1 MLDVFVHEQLAGTL
15 TREGREYV
23 FTYQTTNPE
32 LFVSL
37 TMPVR
42 QKSYV
47 YQGEQLHPVFNMF
60 IPEGYLFDL
69 FRTLLA
75 KKMGAITELKLLTV
89 LAPGIRGRL
98 TFRPRQLP
106 DSDWLVPGSPES
118 ISLNDLLATP
128 DDIFGRL
135 LELFLYRSAISGAQ
149 PKVLGSLRDKTALTL
164 DDYIIK
170 TYGPEYPNL
179 TENEFFCLSAA
190 RAAGIAVPEFW
201 LSDSKRLLLIKRFD
215 TGGPAGE
222 AMGFEEVCGLTGKSN
237 QRKYEGS
244 YEQVGRCLTS
254 FVSPAHRS
262 AALEQLYKT
271 LVLSVLV
278 RNGDAHLKNFGVL
291 YSKGAADV
299 RLAPAYD
306 LVTTRCYIRDDV
318 PALQL
323 SGRKDW
329 WSRKKL
335 LDFGQLHC
343 QLSGSTARTL
353 FDLCVHAVDRT
364 RQDLRSYIGENPG
377 FALTGSSMLKI
388 WDASLRASGCGGMH
402 ESA

>member
-1 MLDVFVHEQLAGTL
+1 MLDVFVHDQLAGTL
-15 TREGREYV
+15 TREGREHV
-23 FTYQTTNPE
+23 FTYQTTNPD

-42 QKSYV
+42 QKSYA
-47 YQGEQLHPVFNMF
+47 YQGEQLHPIFNMF

-69 FRTLLA
+69 FRTMLA
-75 KKMGAITELKLLTV
+75 KKMNSITELKLLTV
-89 LAPGIRGRL
+89 LAPGIAGRL
-98 TFRPRQLP
+98 TFKPRQLP
-106 DSDWLVPGSPES
+106 DFDWLVPES
-118 ISLNDLLATP
+118 NESVSLEELVAAP
-128 DDIFGRL
+128 DDMFGRL
-135 LELFLYRSAISGAQ
+135 LELFLYRSAVSGAQ
-149 PKVLGSLRDKTALTL
+149 PKVLGSLQDKTALTF

-170 TYGPEYPNL
+170 TSGQEYPNL

-190 RAAGIAVPEFW
+190 RAAGIGVPDFW
-201 LSDSKRLLLIKRFD
+201 LSDNKRLLIIKRFD
-215 TGGPAGE
+215 TELSAGK

-244 YEQVGRCLTS
+244 YEQVARCLTS
-254 FVSPAHRS
+254 FVSADQRS

-271 LVLSVLV
+271 LVISVLV

-291 YSKGAADV
+291 YSRGAADA

-306 LVTTRCYIRDDV
+306 LVTTGCYIRDDV

-335 LDFGQLHC
+335 LEFGQLHC
-343 QLSGSTARTL
+343 QLSGSTARSL
-353 FDLCVHAVDRT
+353 FELCVHAVERT
-364 RQDLRSYIGENPG
+364 MRDMRSYIRENTG
-377 FALTGSSMLKI
+377 FRLIGLSMIKI
-388 WDASLRASGCGGMH
+388 WDASLRACGSGGAD

>member
-23 FTYQTTNPE
+23 FTYHTASPDQ
-32 LFVSL
+32 FVSL

-69 FRTLLA
+69 FRTMLA
-75 KKMGAITELKLLTV
+75 KKMDTINELKLLTV

-98 TFRPRQLP
+98 TFKPRQRQ
-106 DSDWLVPGSPES
+106 DFDWLVPGSTES
-118 ISLNDLLATP
+118 ISLNDLLAAP
-128 DDIFGRL
+128 DDIFGKL
-135 LELFLYRSAISGAQ
+135 LEMFLSRSAISGAQ

-190 RAAGIAVPEFW
+190 RAAGIAVPDFW

-215 TGGPAGE
+215 TNDATGTTL
-222 AMGFEEVCGLTGKSN
+222 GFEEVCGLTGKSSLG
-237 QRKYEGS
+237 KYEGS
-244 YEQVGRCLTS
+244 YEQVARCLTS

-291 YSKGAADV
+291 YSQGAADA

-306 LVTTRCYIRDDV
+306 LVTTSCYIRNDF

-323 SGRKDW
+323 YGRKTW

-343 QLSGSTARTL
+343 QLSGTTARSL
-353 FDLCVHAVDRT
+353 FELCVHAVDRT
-364 RQDLRSYIGENPG
+364 RQEMQRYICENPG
-377 FALTGSSMLKI
+377 FTLIGSSMLKT
-388 WDASLRASGCGGMH
+388 WDASLRASVSGGMH
-402 ESA
+402 EPA

>member
-1 MLDVFVHEQLAGTL
+1 MLDVYVHEQLAGTL
-15 TREGREYV
+15 TREGREHV
-23 FTYQTTNPE
+23 FTYHTTNPE

-47 YQGEQLHPVFNMF
+47 YQSEQLHPVFNMF

-69 FRTLLA
+69 FRTMLA
-75 KKMGAITELKLLTV
+75 KKMDAITELKLLTV
-89 LAPGIRGRL
+89 LASGIRGRL
-98 TFRPRQLP
+98 TFRPRQRP
-106 DSDWLVPGSPES
+106 DFDWLVPGSTES
-118 ISLNDLLATP
+118 ISLNDLLAAP

-201 LSDSKRLLLIKRFD
+201 LSDSKRLLIIKRFD
-215 TGGPAGE
+215 TGRPAGE
-222 AMGFEEVCGLTGKSN
+222 AMGFEEVCGLTGKSS
-237 QRKYEGS
+237 QRKYDGS
-244 YEQVGRCLTS
+244 YEQIAGCLTS

-291 YSKGAADV
+291 YSQGAADA

-306 LVTTRCYIRDDV
+306 LVTTSCYIRNDV

-335 LDFGQLHC
+335 FDFGQLHC
-343 QLSGSTARTL
+343 QLSGSTARSL
-353 FDLCVHAVDRT
+353 FELCVHAVDRT
-364 RQDLRSYIGENPG
+364 RQELRSYISENPG
-377 FALTGSSMLKI
+377 FALTGSSMLKT